1 MELVQRLAL
10 AAIVNGL
17 RKSGSI
23 DDAAV
28 ASIAD
33 ELRSAAGI
41 TDRWG
46 HKNQSTVLRS
56 LAESVL
62 TGESGE
68 RVRDDL

>member
-17 RKSGSI
+17 RKSGAI

-33 ELRSAAGI
+33 ELRSAAKI
-41 TDRWG
+41 TDGWG
-46 HKNQSTVLRS
+46 HTHQSETLRG
-56 LAESVL
+56 LADDVAA
-62 TGESGE
+62 GKSGE
-68 RVRDDL
+68 